1 MTNSECSS
9 IAMPESMPLIIHD
22 PILKIAEELKRLNFE
37 KHSSTN
43 IQYDYNRCEDTFEQK
58 RPIQPSIKKI
68 GSEKPKLKI
77 ILVLLVV
84 IIELFLLFVFLFLYF
99 KVHN

>member
-22 PILKIAEELKRLNFE
+22 PNLKIAEELKRLNFE

-43 IQYDYNRCEDTFEQK
+43 IQYEYNRCEDTFKQVSSFMSQCDKLLRNTASEVK
-58 RPIQPSIKKI
+58 SI
-68 GSEKPKLKI
+68 
-77 ILVLLVV
+77 
-84 IIELFLLFVFLFLYF
+84 F
-99 KVHN
+99 